1 MTVLP
6 VPAGWNELDK
16 HLIDWHGFD
25 SSYVD
30 DIDSDRAREV
40 HAWAHRERIFA
51 GGRSHSHDE

>member
-6 VPAGWNELDK
+6 VPAGWNEMDK

-30 DIDSDRAREV
+30 EIRR
-40 HAWAHRERIFA
+40 
-51 GGRSHSHDE
+51 